1 MSSNCWEPEGSCY
14 DVGTVDPGRC
24 YGHLPTEMLE
34 EWARKETMLSYQFK
48 AGKLSGVSSNEAGQ
62 AEKARVMK
70 EIDGMF
76 AERASDE
83 MKQKYEKELRAEF
96 ETRLED
102 PGLLHN
108 FLYFKIPSS
117 EFMLQFYLAVWSGR
131 MARVMI
137 YLHGYGWDLSEHYRE
152 IPASDVWNQ
161 MSGYEGMNINERLK
175 VKELLCLVLK
185 LNRELKAKA
194 GVDSGDA
201 PLLSVASFGGGN
213 EPLRLYDP
221 PVMDWAIFDNGD
233 VAPMEELF
241 PDVSKWGGK
250 AMYYHEDLFAALRRP
265 ALFGTRDLVY
275 MFGLSMYLGS
285 ENLPK
290 ALFVA
295 FRLLKPGGYM
305 MFDLLHDMDSIRRV
319 VTTQGWPKGAGEMY
333 IMRSADDAV
342 IAARQAVNT
351 INVNL
356 GHSMEKGGFDIEKIQ
371 SNLVEPWGITST
383 VVTLRKYV

>member
-1 MSSNCWEPEGSCY
+1 MGSNCWEPEGSCY
-14 DVGTVDPGRC
+14 DVGAVDPSRN

-34 EWARKETMLSYQFK
+34 EWANKETMLSYQYH
-48 AGKLSGVSSNEAGQ
+48 AGKLPGVSKKEAGRD
-62 AEKARVMK
+62 AKVKVMA
-70 EIDGMF
+70 EIDQIF
-76 AERASDE
+76 AERASE
-83 MKQKYEKELRAEF
+83 KMKQEYQERLRAEF
-96 ETRLED
+96 DSRLED

-117 EFMLQFYLAVWSGR
+117 EFMLQFYIAVWSGQ

-137 YLHGYGWDLSEHYRE
+137 YLHGYGWDLGENYRE
-152 IPASDVWNQ
+152 IPADDVWSQ

-175 VKELLCLVLK
+175 VKELLETVGK
-185 LNRELKAKA
+185 LNRELKAKSGA
-194 GVDSGDA
+194 DSGNA
-201 PLLSVASFGGGN
+201 PLLSIASFGGGN
-213 EPLRLYDP
+213 EPMRLYNP
-221 PVMDWAIFDNGD
+221 PVMDWAIFDNGS

-250 AMYYHEDLFAALRRP
+250 VMYYHEDLFAALRRP
-265 ALFGTRDLVY
+265 TLFDTRDLIY

-295 FRLLKPGGYM
+295 FRLLKPGGYV
-305 MFDLLHDMDSIRRV
+305 MFDLLHDMASIRRV
-319 VTTQGWPKGAGEMY
+319 VTTQGWPKGEQEMY

-342 IAARQAVNT
+342 VAARQAVNA
-351 INVNL
+351 INGNL

-371 SNLVEPWGITST
+371 TNLVEPWGITST
-383 VVTLRKYV
+383 MVTLRKYV